1 MPDDRNS
8 KMTGAVPGGAAR
20 SGTTGVGAA
29 PARPGNSVGQN
40 PLRLSGTTGVG
51 STPTRPGGNVGST
64 ALRSGT
70 TGVGAAPARDPRASM
85 VVPVRYKY
93 PSFLDFVETQSSNI
107 SRSGMFVSCP
117 DPLPTGTIVDFE
129 FGLADGFAILR
140 GKAEV
145 IRLSMQPPTGMGI
158 RFQSLD
164 DSSRKLIERIVEVN
178 TREGKKP
185 TVSMDFA
192 VDPAELRGLAGAT
205 PISGGVQFND
215 RDLVIQVSTAT
226 VGFFI
231 YNPLLNI
238 RLGGFVVPAPVD
250 VPLGT
255 IFSVTITDFSA
266 QVLFS
271 GKGKVVAKHEMRLG
285 IRLAADDKAALNRLQ
300 TEIAKLSPTK

>member
-8 KMTGAVPGGAAR
+8 KTGAVPGGAAR
-20 SGTTGVGAA
+20 SGITGVGPA
-29 PARPGNSVGQN
+29 PARPGASIGQN
-40 PLRLSGTTGVG
+40 PLRSSGTTGVG
-51 STPTRPGGNVGST
+51 FAPTRPGSNIGST

-70 TGVGAAPARDPRASM
+70 TGVGAAPGRDPRASM

-117 DPLPTGTIVDFE
+117 DPLPIGTIVDFE

-164 DSSRKLIERIVEVN
+164 DASRKLIERIVEVN

-192 VDPAELRGLAGAT
+192 ADPAELRGLAGAT
-205 PISGGVQFND
+205 PISGGVQFNG
-215 RDLVIQVSTAT
+215 RDLMIQVSTAT

-255 IFSVTITDFSA
+255 IFGVTITDFSG
-266 QVLFS
+266 QMLFS

-285 IRLAADDKAALNRLQ
+285 IRLTDADKATLNRLQ
-300 TEIAKLSPTK
+300 AEIAKLSPAK